1 MVLAEF
7 PWQIFMSPFGI
18 PIAGIIGLFGW
29 LAIQSISDA
38 VAKVMCNRNNAD
50 LKMELLARGFSSE
63 EITRVVEAGEDVT
76 PAANQEHRHGQHPAR
91 HAAPLSQDQPVG

>member
-18 PIAGIIGLFGW
+18 PIAAIIGVFGW
-29 LAIQSISDA
+29 LAIQSISEA

-50 LKMELLARGFSSE
+50 LKMELVARGFSSD
-63 EITRVVEAGEDVT
+63 EITRVVEAGEDGTHSAQQTGHNKV
-76 PAANQEHRHGQHPAR
+76 AR
-91 HAAPLSQDQPVG
+91 HAAPLS